1 MSSNDENRL
10 THSPAADNIVNRFY
24 DKVFTVYV
32 EGKDDVYFWNIR
44 FRKIINPTSYEIIQ
58 VGGKPNLSE
67 KIENIKNKQTTNV
80 VVACDSD
87 FTSFSDNVSED
98 LILRTY
104 GYSIENTMF
113 CPNSVSDCIEC
124 QSCSSNDFINDVD
137 SWFDEFHK
145 EVSKLLPYAIAND
158 INPPQQNIDAIFG
171 KDGENYY
178 KKFINNQKNNL
189 DSNKIDEFV
198 NTIKD
203 KYDQESINNI
213 KRQIENLGKPIRCIV
228 QGHFLQ
234 KVVKSFIEYKIK
246 QTTRKK
252 YTLPKEIVPTFS
264 KCLPQCL
271 NGCEDIKFLEKQINN
286 VKSHFGVS

>member
-10 THSPAADNIVNRFY
+10 THSPAADNIVNRFD
-24 DKVFTVYV
+24 DKLFIVYV
-32 EGKDDVYFWNIR
+32 EGKDDVYFWNTR
-44 FRKIINPTSYEIIQ
+44 FKKIIPSSLYKIIQ

-67 KIENIKNKQTTNV
+67 KIEYIKNKQTTNV

-124 QSCSSNDFINDVD
+124 QSCSSNDFINDVN

-145 EVSKLLPYAIAND
+145 EASKLLPYAIANE
-158 INPPQQNIDAIFG
+158 INPPQQDVDAIFG
-171 KDGENYY
+171 GNGENYY
-178 KKFINNQKNNL
+178 KYFINSQKNNL
-189 DSNKIDEFV
+189 DAVKVDAF
-198 NTIKD
+198 
-203 KYDQESINNI
+203 INNI
-213 KRQIENLGKPIRCIV
+213 KNKYDQNVINNIKVKITELGKPIRCIV

-246 QTTRKK
+246 QNTQNK
-252 YTLPKEIVPTFS
+252 YTLSNNIIATLAN
-264 KCLPQCL
+264 KCNC
-271 NGCEDIKFLEKQINN
+271 GRVCEDSIFLTTQINT
-286 VKSHFGVS
+286 VKNHFGIS